1 MAELADG
8 GGGFRFPVARERGS
22 AAGSAAELSVLG
34 ALLVVRPRPV
44 LVLVVGALLVL
55 RALLLSSVSAVD
67 YPVGGMGARTASAS
81 GFSVAVG
88 DAGLVGDAGP
98 PPHNSETMHTASV
111 WVGTASQAEVVTRPV
126 IGEDE
131 DLGR

>member
-8 GGGFRFPVARERGS
+8 GGGFRFPVARARDS

-67 YPVGGMGARTASAS
+67 YPVGRSSLALITS
-81 GFSVAVG
+81 
-88 DAGLVGDAGP
+88 
-98 PPHNSETMHTASV
+98 
-111 WVGTASQAEVVTRPV
+111 
-126 IGEDE
+126 
-131 DLGR
+131 